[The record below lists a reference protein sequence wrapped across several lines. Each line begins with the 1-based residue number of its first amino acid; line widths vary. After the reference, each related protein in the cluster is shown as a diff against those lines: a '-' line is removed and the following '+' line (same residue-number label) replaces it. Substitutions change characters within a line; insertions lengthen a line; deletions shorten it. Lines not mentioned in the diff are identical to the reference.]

1 MSSNVV
7 TVLKILVILVV
18 IIDGVLCSPRFNLL
32 RLERMKDRYDKR
44 DAETRRKISNSIE
57 HVIQEDP
64 NPSPPTT
71 KQETTTKQVSTTLKT
86 TTKQVPTTLK
96 TTEAATT
103 LKSTLVT
110 KPSSKSNS
118 HTTIKS
124 KKTTKKPTN
133 TLVPTIIPHATL
145 VPTIIPHATKAHI
158 NNAEEKQ
165 KILSE
170 TLTDILLKIID
181 VKDGEESK
189 TNLLMKNNF
198 LSFAV
203 NGLLDKVLK
212 DRDII
217 KKLKNQ
223 LELKKYN

>member
-96 TTEAATT
+96 TTEAATI

-133 TLVPTIIPHATL
+133 TLVPTIIPHAT
-145 VPTIIPHATKAHI
+145 KAHI

-170 TLTDILLKIID
+170 TLTDILLKILD